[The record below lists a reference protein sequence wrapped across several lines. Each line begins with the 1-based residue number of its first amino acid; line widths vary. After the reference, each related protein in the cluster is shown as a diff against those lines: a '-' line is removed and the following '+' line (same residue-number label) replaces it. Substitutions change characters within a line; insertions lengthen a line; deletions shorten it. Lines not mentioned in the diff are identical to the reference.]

1 MTARPPPAG
10 DRARVSVLVAVPRE
24 VAFRVFT
31 EEIDQWWR
39 RGLKHRVSGKGRGI
53 MRLEPG
59 VGGRLFEEIESAAG
73 ARVVETGR
81 VTEWDP
87 PARFVLEWRNV
98 NFSKTEKTYV
108 EVALDESPS
117 GTLVTVTHSGWS
129 AIRPDH
135 PARHGLEVP
144 AFIRMNG
151 MWWGEVLT
159 SFREHAE
166 AAAAS
171 TRRLARDALGL
182 GEDA

>member
-1 MTARPPPAG
+1 VTAHAPPAG

-39 RGLKHRVSGKGRGI
+39 HGLKYRVSGRGRGI
-53 MRLEPG
+53 LRLEPG
-59 VGGRLFEEIESAAG
+59 VGGRLFEEIESKAG

-98 NFSKTEKTYV
+98 NFSETEKTYV
-108 EVALDESPS
+108 DVTFDPSPS

-129 AIRPDH
+129 AIRADH
-135 PARHGLEVP
+135 PVRHGLDVT
-144 AFIRMNG
+144 AFIRQNG

-159 SFREHAE
+159 SFREHAK
-166 AAAAS
+166 AAAS
-171 TRRLARDALGL
+171 HA
-182 GEDA
+182 

>member
-1 MTARPPPAG
+1 VTAHAPPAG
-10 DRARVSVLVAVPRE
+10 DRARVSVLVAVPPE

-39 RGLKHRVSGKGRGI
+39 RGLKYRVSGKGRGI
-53 MRLEPG
+53 MRLEHG
-59 VGGRLFEEIESAAG
+59 VGGRLFEEIESKGG

-81 VTEWDP
+81 VTEWSP
-87 PARFVLEWRNV
+87 PSRFVLEWRNV
-98 NFSKTEKTYV
+98 SFSATEATRV
-108 EVALDESPS
+108 EVAFAESPS

-129 AIRPDH
+129 AIRADH

-151 MWWGEVLT
+151 MWWGEMLT

-166 AAAAS
+166 AAAGRGA
-171 TRRLARDALGL
+171 
-182 GEDA
+182 

>member
-1 MTARPPPAG
+1 MTATPSPPG
-10 DRARVSVLVAVPRE
+10 DRARVSVLVAVPPD

-39 RGLKHRVSGKGRGI
+39 RGLKYRVSGKGRGI
-53 MRLEPG
+53 LRLEAG
-59 VGGRLFEEIESAAG
+59 VGGRLFEEIESNDG

-81 VTEWDP
+81 VTEWNP

-98 NFSKTEKTYV
+98 NFSETEKTFV
-108 EVALDESPS
+108 EVTFDESPS

-129 AIRPDH
+129 ALRADH
-135 PARHGLEVP
+135 PARHGLEVT

-159 SFREHAE
+159 SFREHAGAS
-166 AAAAS
+166 AA
-171 TRRLARDALGL
+171 
-182 GEDA
+182 

>member
-1 MTARPPPAG
+1 MISPGPPAG
-10 DRARVSVLVAVPRE
+10 DRARVSVLVAAPPD

-39 RGLKHRVSGKGRGI
+39 RGLKYRVSGKGRGV
-53 MRLEPG
+53 MCLEPG
-59 VGGRLFEEIESAAG
+59 VGGRLFEEIESGAG

-87 PARFVLEWRNV
+87 PARFALEWRNV
-98 NFSKTEKTYV
+98 NFSKTEKTLV
-108 EVALDESPS
+108 EVDFEESPS
-117 GTLVTVTHSGWS
+117 GTIVTVTHSGWS

-135 PARHGLEVP
+135 PARHGLDVP

-159 SFREHAE
+159 SFREHV
-166 AAAAS
+166 AATGA
-171 TRRLARDALGL
+171 
-182 GEDA
+182 